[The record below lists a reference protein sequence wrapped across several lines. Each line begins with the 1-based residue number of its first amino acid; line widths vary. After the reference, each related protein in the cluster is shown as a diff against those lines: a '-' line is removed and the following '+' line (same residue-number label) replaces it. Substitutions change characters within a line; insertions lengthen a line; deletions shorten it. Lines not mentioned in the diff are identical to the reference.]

1 MKKTAINQYCGLFFF
16 TLSKILLVLF
26 PQQIVHGFNWV
37 KG

>member
-1 MKKTAINQYCGLFFF
+1 MKKTAINQYCGLFF